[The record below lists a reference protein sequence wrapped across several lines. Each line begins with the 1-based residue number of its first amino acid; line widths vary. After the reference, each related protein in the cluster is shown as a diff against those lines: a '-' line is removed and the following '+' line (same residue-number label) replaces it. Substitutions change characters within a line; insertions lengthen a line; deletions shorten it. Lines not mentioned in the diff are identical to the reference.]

1 MRRREFIA
9 LLGGAAAALPRA
21 GRAQQTGKVRTI
33 GFVGSDQ
40 VVNGPWAAGFAQRL
54 GELGWVEGQ
63 TVTIEYRWL
72 EGRAD
77 RAAEFAAEF
86 VRQKVDVI
94 VSSGIAVVTV
104 KRATSDIPI
113 VFAAANDPVGGGL
126 VASLARPGGNVTGLS
141 NEATDLASK
150 RLALLREVAGNLRR
164 LAIMVDVGFPQ
175 SALEW
180 NEVQAAA
187 RTLGLEVVS
196 LEIRRA
202 EDIAPA
208 FKTLKGPVDA
218 LYVVGNALL
227 NVNRTQIVTLALDA
241 RLPTIFNNRSFVE
254 TGGLISYGPNFAE
267 QYRHAADLVDKILR
281 GAKPGDIP
289 VEQPTKFE
297 LVINLKTAKALG
309 RAIPQTL
316 LATADEVIE

>member
-1 MRRREFIA
+1 MRRRDFIT
-9 LLGGAAAALPRA
+9 LFGGAAAVLPRA
-21 GRAQQTGKVRTI
+21 ARAQQTGKVRAI
-33 GFVGSDQ
+33 GFIGSDQ

-54 GELGWVEGQ
+54 GELGWVDGQ
-63 TVTIEYRWL
+63 TVAIEYRWL

-150 RLALLREVAGNLRR
+150 RLALLREVAGSLHR
-164 LAIMVDVGFPQ
+164 LAILVDVGFPQ

-187 RTLGLEVVS
+187 RTLGLEVIS

-208 FKTLKGPVDA
+208 FETLKGPVDA

-227 NVNRTQIVTLALDA
+227 NVSRTRIVTLAL
-241 RLPTIFNNRSFVE
+241 
-254 TGGLISYGPNFAE
+254 G
-267 QYRHAADLVDKILR
+267 R
-281 GAKPGDIP
+281 G
-289 VEQPTKFE
+289 
-297 LVINLKTAKALG
+297 
-309 RAIPQTL
+309 IPQTL